1 VLPHQAAKP
10 ARVYFNSPSKCR
22 RRSAASGESRSR
34 EYRSAVDPNEIR
46 RRIMAYTRREILFF
60 IVVLALCVG
69 LFLGGNRSPF
79 LLAVVIV
86 AVIVIAG
93 ESWLRRRI
101 R

>member
-1 VLPHQAAKP
+1 
-10 ARVYFNSPSKCR
+10 
-22 RRSAASGESRSR
+22 
-34 EYRSAVDPNEIR
+34 
-46 RRIMAYTRREILFF
+46 MAYTRREILFF